1 MMTCGAAH
9 ITDWD
14 PQHPAWPQPLI
25 SPDLVT
31 ELDVLDGDVVLKTQP
46 GQCLAL
52 RHHVVQELGPVAAGA
67 RARAVTLPRV
77 SICEQEPFTR
87 SSEAEMT
94 INTDPGVTRCLS
106 PDQVTIGGAPGQQL
120 SVEAGL
126 FLRGPHMAVLVL
138 PPEGLPG
145 HPPSSPHGVFKM
157 RICCFPMV
165 TIKFV

>member
-1 MMTCGAAH
+1 MSRPPSPRGPGTGSSCCWRPSTCRNSSSGQYLWAGTFH
-9 ITDWD
+9 
-14 PQHPAWPQPLI
+14 
-25 SPDLVT
+25 S
-31 ELDVLDGDVVLKTQP
+31 ELWS
-46 GQCLAL
+46 
-52 RHHVVQELGPVAAGA
+52 RE
-67 RARAVTLPRV
+67 
-77 SICEQEPFTR
+77 
-87 SSEAEMT
+87 T

-126 FLRGPHMAVLVL
+126 LLRGPHMAVLVL

-165 TIKFV
+165 TIKFVWNQFLKPKHSLSLCHICHLTLIPNKYKYYIAERKY